1 MKHHFCKM
9 KTQVKPN
16 TKKMKKQLI
25 FILLFITTLSAFGQ
39 SDTTR
44 AKVEFKPSGKLWGY
58 AFGDFLYKG
67 YTNKFGM
74 TNTQYGSTAKDFTSF
89 EFRRIY
95 LGYDYNISEKFSTQL
110 LLAYEGSTFTS
121 DGYRSFYIKAANIRW
136 KNIFHN
142 ADLVIG
148 QMSTPTFATTSEPV
162 WGYRSLEKTIMDMRK
177 IGGSNDVGISLQGK
191 LNDKGDFGYNIMIGN
206 GSGAKPEADKYKKF
220 YGDVYVK
227 LMDQK
232 ILLDVGTDNEWS
244 QASPYQKSKTTY
256 KAFLAYQG
264 KNFTMGLE
272 AFQQVQKNST
282 IFTEADP
289 STVKDT
295 VNAVASGISI
305 FARGTLS
312 SKLAWVLRYDYYNP
326 DSKFNKDNVYAASYA
341 GINTESF
348 ILAGLD
354 FAPVK
359 NVHLIPNVWYDMY
372 NNRYSATNNL
382 SSKSNDLA
390 FRLTVY
396 YIFK

>member
-1 MKHHFCKM
+1 
-9 KTQVKPN
+9 
-16 TKKMKKQLI
+16 
-25 FILLFITTLSAFGQ
+25 
-39 SDTTR
+39 
-44 AKVEFKPSGKLWGY
+44 
-58 AFGDFLYKG
+58 
-67 YTNKFGM
+67 
-74 TNTQYGSTAKDFTSF
+74 
-89 EFRRIY
+89 
-95 LGYDYNISEKFSTQL
+95 
-110 LLAYEGSTFTS
+110 
-121 DGYRSFYIKAANIRW
+121 
-136 KNIFHN
+136 
-142 ADLVIG
+142 
-148 QMSTPTFATTSEPV
+148 
-162 WGYRSLEKTIMDMRK
+162 MDMRK

-191 LNDKGDFGYNIMIGN
+191 LNDKGDFGYNLMIGN
-206 GSGAKPEADKYKKF
+206 GSGAKPEADKFKKF

-232 ILLDVGTDNEWS
+232 ILLDLGADNEWS
-244 QASPYQKSKTTY
+244 QAVPYQKNKTTY

-264 KNFTMGLE
+264 TNFTMGLE

-282 IFTEADP
+282 IYTEAAP

-295 VNAVASGISI
+295 VNAVASGFSI

-326 DSKFNKDNVYAASYA
+326 DSKFNKDNAYAASYT

-359 NVHLIPNVWYDMY
+359 NVHFIPNVWYDMY

-390 FRLTVY
+390 FRLTVH
-396 YIFK
+396 YIFR